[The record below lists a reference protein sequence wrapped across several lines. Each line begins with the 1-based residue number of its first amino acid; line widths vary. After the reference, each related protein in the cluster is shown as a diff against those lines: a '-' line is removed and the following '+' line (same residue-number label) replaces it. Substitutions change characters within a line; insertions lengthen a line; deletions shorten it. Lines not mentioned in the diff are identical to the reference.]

1 MLLAGPRPDVN
12 VDEMRQLRR
21 LFIEQWFEEP
31 LNATGW
37 VPGIP
42 EYLPHTASAN
52 EVLSI
57 QSRQGLPSGHCHI
70 VPQLAHSPLEE
81 LRPEPRDFRN
91 LDQWKPKRYSRNVS
105 EVLQPNVGPSASSS
119 RNTRILITAVFGA
132 AGGLVGAILGELQF
146 AGDEY
151 RVFPENIHLG
161 AGVWFMLAMV
171 GVSLALAAT
180 ESALQ
185 RNAEKLS
192 AHLPLALAAGLGGGF
207 IAGMIAQF
215 VYGEVIGQ
223 DSPRLARVVGWAI
236 AGALGGL
243 AVGLSFRSNTR
254 LRNGALGGLG
264 GGAFGGFL
272 FDPIAESIGGDSAI
286 GARIVALIAIG
297 AAIGLL
303 MGLLDA
309 ASTSYSIEV
318 LSREGA
324 PRVIPLFDAVSIVGC
339 ARNVAV
345 TVTRDPLIKEHHVR
359 LTRTPHGLQV
369 DALPGVQGFSLNG
382 TPTTSGLAT
391 NGSIV
396 VVGNTTLRVVGK
408 AGGPALLTQQ
418 PPGHQAHPY
427 GQPAATSP
435 APDTRRAPAAPPPQ
449 AARPTIQM
457 KPKK

>member
-1 MLLAGPRPDVN
+1 MS
-12 VDEMRQLRR
+12 
-21 LFIEQWFEEP
+21 
-31 LNATGW
+31 T
-37 VPGIP
+37 
-42 EYLPHTASAN
+42 
-52 EVLSI
+52 
-57 QSRQGLPSGHCHI
+57 
-70 VPQLAHSPLEE
+70 
-81 LRPEPRDFRN
+81 
-91 LDQWKPKRYSRNVS
+91 
-105 EVLQPNVGPSASSS
+105 VLQPGAGSSAYGS
-119 RNTRILITAVFGA
+119 RNSRILITAAFGA

-151 RVFPENIHLG
+151 RVFPENLNLG
-161 AGVWFMLAMV
+161 TGVWFMLAMV

-180 ESALQ
+180 ESVLQ

-192 AHLPLALAAGLGGGF
+192 AHLPLALAAGLAGGF

-215 VYGEVIGQ
+215 VYSEVIPQ

-254 LRNGALGGLG
+254 IRNGALGGLG
-264 GGAFGGFL
+264 GGTIGGFL
-272 FDPIAESIGGDSAI
+272 FDPIAQSIGGDSAV

-324 PRVIPLFDAVSIVGC
+324 PRIIPIFDAVSIVGC
-339 ARNVAV
+339 ARNIAV

-359 LTRTPHGLQV
+359 LTRTPNGLQV
-369 DALPGVQGFSLNG
+369 EALPGVQSFHLNG
-382 TPTTSGLAT
+382 AQTTSGLAT
-391 NGSIV
+391 NGSIM

-408 AGGPALLTQQ
+408 TGGSALLTQQ
-418 PPGHQAHPY
+418 PPGHQAQPY
-427 GQPAATSP
+427 GQQVAASP
-435 APDTRRAPAAPPPQ
+435 APYTRRAPAAPPPQ